1 MPVSCLLLA
10 QTGHLAAPRRLGLSM
25 SEKNN
30 RPLLL
35 PRESLQD
42 YRAKNIKP
50 QPNNTATE

>member
-10 QTGHLAAPRRLGLSM
+10 QSGHLAAPRRLGLSM